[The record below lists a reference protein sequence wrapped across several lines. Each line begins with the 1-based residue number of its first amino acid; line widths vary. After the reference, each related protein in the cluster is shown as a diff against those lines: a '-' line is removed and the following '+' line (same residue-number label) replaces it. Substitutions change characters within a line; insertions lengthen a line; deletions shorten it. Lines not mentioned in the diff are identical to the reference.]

1 MCHLY
6 AEPEKL
12 IATWMEEAVASIIS
26 DIVKQHQGLIIAM
39 PKPDVVGNGGVSW
52 NYPLPWVVGK
62 SSPMVPMLK
71 KELHSLGLV
80 LTAFGSDTASGE
92 AVMLYTLPI
101 EFKENLDV

>member
-52 NYPLPWVVGK
+52 NYPLPWVDAK
-62 SSPMVPMLK
+62 SSPMLK

-80 LTAFGSDTASGE
+80 LTAFGSDTVSGE